1 MKHLSM
7 RLAAAALALAA
18 ALSCAGAEGRRS
30 LWAGGGGP
38 YLGVDALVGTPSL
51 QSDIFRKAFVGAS
64 LRYVASRNLE
74 FSLDYAFMDFDYYYP
89 ESPSGPWTG
98 PVPWSSVPAAF
109 SSMKDSWIF
118 YQTRH
123 FLAPQVWYVAPLED
137 YGLPMAI
144 RLGAGPALSFVI
156 PNEAARYYPGLSD
169 AFDQFASSFKAYL
182 GLSLRLGLELR
193 PLTWGRVGLEYLF
206 VVDSLTDMASELGR
220 YGFDYAGRA
229 GNFLVYAGLRL

>member
-1 MKHLSM
+1 MKAFRLAVAVAALF
-7 RLAAAALALAA
+7 LAAAV
-18 ALSCAGAEGRRS
+18 SSAGAQAARS

-38 YLGVDALVGTPSL
+38 HIGVDALVGTPSS
-51 QSDIFRKAFVGAS
+51 QADVFRKGFVGAS
-64 LRYVASRNLE
+64 LRYMASRNLE
-74 FSLDYAFMDFDYYYP
+74 FSLDYAFMDFEYYYP
-89 ESPSGPWTG
+89 ESSSGPWTG
-98 PVPWSSVPAAF
+98 PVPWSSVPATF

-144 RLGAGPALSFVI
+144 RLGAGPALSFVV
-156 PNEAARYYPGLSD
+156 PNEAAQYYPGLSD
-169 AFDQFASSFKAYL
+169 AFDQFASNFKAYL

-206 VVDSLTDMASELGR
+206 VVDSLIDMAAELGH
-220 YGFDYAGRA
+220 YGLDYAGRA
-229 GNFLVYAGLRL
+229 GNFVVYAGLRL